1 VYKEVEK
8 FITTNQ
14 INVQLSKE

>member
-1 VYKEVEK
+1 M
-8 FITTNQ
+8 TSNQ